1 MASCWNELADVA
13 AWSVL
18 SVAASKSIGLVMV
31 MLARVPRMRVAILEF
46 ILVVE

>member
-18 SVAASKSIGLVMV
+18 SVAAPRSIGLAKV
-31 MLARVPRMRVAILEF
+31 MLVGAPRMRITILEF
-46 ILVVE
+46 ILAVE